1 MTVMLALT
9 VIPVT
14 TASDN
19 KKGYFH
25 GGIALSLFV
34 MDYFF
39 LAIKRTTLFLLF
51 IFILISYYYQGL
63 LYGKQGR
70 LVALRLQDYLCAGSL
85 CVLLWVAAFERN
97 KDKRNGK
104 HSQNCTRFKRLAFI
118 VNGILKC

>member
-19 KKGYFH
+19 KKGNFH

-63 LYGKQGR
+63 YGKQ
-70 LVALRLQDYLCAGSL
+70 
-85 CVLLWVAAFERN
+85 
-97 KDKRNGK
+97 
-104 HSQNCTRFKRLAFI
+104 
-118 VNGILKC
+118 

>member
-9 VIPVT
+9 IIPVT

-25 GGIALSLFV
+25 GGIALPLFV
-34 MDYFF
+34 IDLFF
-39 LAIKRTTLFLLF
+39 LAIKRTTLFFLLF

-70 LVALRLQDYLCAGSL
+70 LVVLRLQDYLCAGSL
-85 CVLLWVAAFERN
+85 CVLLWVAAFGQK
-97 KDKRNGK
+97 KDKGNGK
-104 HSQNCTRFKRLAFI
+104 HSQKCIRFKRLVFI
-118 VNGILKC
+118 VNGI

>member
-1 MTVMLALT
+1 MLALT

-39 LAIKRTTLFLLF
+39 WLSKELLSSFCLSSSLSHIIIKDCMGNSEDL
-51 IFILISYYYQGL
+51 
-63 LYGKQGR
+63 
-70 LVALRLQDYLCAGSL
+70 
-85 CVLLWVAAFERN
+85 LLWGYKTTCVQEAYVCFY
-97 KDKRNGK
+97 G
-104 HSQNCTRFKRLAFI
+104 
-118 VNGILKC
+118 

>member
-14 TASDN
+14 TASNN

-63 LYGKQGR
+63 YGKQ
-70 LVALRLQDYLCAGSL
+70 
-85 CVLLWVAAFERN
+85 
-97 KDKRNGK
+97 
-104 HSQNCTRFKRLAFI
+104 
-118 VNGILKC
+118 

>member
-63 LYGKQGR
+63 YWKQ
-70 LVALRLQDYLCAGSL
+70 
-85 CVLLWVAAFERN
+85 
-97 KDKRNGK
+97 
-104 HSQNCTRFKRLAFI
+104 
-118 VNGILKC
+118 

>member
-25 GGIALSLFV
+25 GGIALSLLV

-63 LYGKQGR
+63 YGKQ
-70 LVALRLQDYLCAGSL
+70 
-85 CVLLWVAAFERN
+85 
-97 KDKRNGK
+97 
-104 HSQNCTRFKRLAFI
+104 
-118 VNGILKC
+118 

>member
-63 LYGKQGR
+63 YGKQ
-70 LVALRLQDYLCAGSL
+70 
-85 CVLLWVAAFERN
+85 
-97 KDKRNGK
+97 
-104 HSQNCTRFKRLAFI
+104 
-118 VNGILKC
+118 